1 MKQRFYETKLF
12 GVFAFLFGLFGLLL
26 LAHHIVSYENM
37 SAELAAAFACANVPR
52 INVIT
57 GRATASAYAVMNSCA
72 LGADLTFAYRGASVG
87 ILEGKYAAPILCS
100 GTAQEIARTAREYDD
115 LQNSIESA
123 AARGYVDQIIR
134 PEDVR
139 KQLIGA
145 VEVLYSK
152 REALPSRK
160 HASV

>member
-1 MKQRFYETKLF
+1 MITLTNAAGFAATKEEEA
-12 GVFAFLFGLFGLLL
+12 GIA
-26 LAHHIVSYENM
+26 
-37 SAELAAAFACANVPR
+37 SAAGQLAAAFACANVPR

-57 GRATASAYAVMNSCA
+57 GRAAASAYAVMNSCA
-72 LGADLTFAYRGASVG
+72 LGADLAFAYRGASVG